1 MSYTNISQALDA
13 MHDLERN
20 LSAYNHAMGV
30 LYLDASTAAPKDSF
44 EGRGQ
49 TMAVLTQAS
58 YDLLA
63 NPQNEELL
71 QYLEENVDA
80 LQPNDRRAARLL
92 RREYSKLTRIPAEE
106 YVAYN
111 VLINDAQAV
120 WETAK
125 NNNHFALFQPYLE
138 KIVDYNRRFAGYF
151 DAKKKPYDALLNEY
165 ETGLTTETLDQFFE
179 TLRAAIVPL
188 IAKIS
193 EAPAI
198 DDSFLF
204 QRYPVY
210 LQRRLSDYLMEIMG
224 IDRNHCAIAETEHPF
239 TTNFNNKDVR
249 ITTHYY
255 ENNLVSSMYSV
266 IHEGGHALY
275 ELGARDEFNYTAL
288 SGGVSMG
295 IHESQSRF
303 YENIIGRSR
312 PFIAGIFPQNQE
324 QLPGQLNQVNPEE
337 MWRAVNK
344 AQPSLIRTEADELTY
359 CMHIMVRYEL
369 EKRLIDGTLKVAD
382 LPDTWNRLYQ
392 EYLGVAVPS
401 DKEGC
406 LQDSHWSG
414 GMIGYFPSYALG
426 SAYGAQMLCV
436 MEQESGN
443 FWEEVAK
450 GDLSGVTA
458 WLRTHIHQYASLYE
472 PQELFEK
479 ACGVFDPAYYTDYLT
494 KKYTALY
501 GLA

>member
-1 MSYTNISQALDA
+1 MSYTISNALEA
-13 MHDLERN
+13 MHTLERN
-20 LSAYNHAMGV
+20 LAAYNHAMGV

-44 EGRGQ
+44 EGRGK

-63 NPQNEELL
+63 NPQNSELL
-71 QYLEENVDA
+71 GYLEENADA
-80 LQPNDRRAARLL
+80 LQPNDRRAVQLL
-92 RREYSKLTRIPAEE
+92 RREYSKLSRIPAEE

-111 VLINDAQAV
+111 VLINDAQAI

-125 NNNHFALFQPYLE
+125 NANDFAIFQPYLE
-138 KIVDYNRRFAGYF
+138 KIVDFNRRFAGYY

-165 ETGLTTETLDQFFE
+165 ETGLTTETLDRFFE
-179 TLRAAIVPL
+179 TLRAALVPL

-193 EAPAI
+193 KAPQI

-204 QRYPVY
+204 RHYPVQQ
-210 LQRRLSDYLMEIMG
+210 QRELSDYLMEVMG
-224 IDRNHCAIAETEHPF
+224 IDRSHCGIAETEHPF

-275 ELGARDEFNYTAL
+275 ELGAKDEYNYTAL

-303 YENIIGRSR
+303 YENIIGRSK
-312 PFIAGIFPQNQE
+312 PFVEHIFPKLQELFPE
-324 QLPGQLNQVNPEE
+324 QLQDVTPEA

-359 CMHIMVRYEL
+359 CMHVMVRYEL
-369 EKRLIDGTLKVAD
+369 EKQLIDGTLKVAE
-382 LPDTWNRLYQ
+382 LPAAWNKLYQ
-392 EYLGVAVPS
+392 EYLGIAVPS

-426 SAYGAQMLCV
+426 SAYGAQMLHV
-436 MEQESGN
+436 MEQENGKI
-443 FWEEVAK
+443 WEEVAK

-458 WLRTHIHQYASLYE
+458 WLRAHIHQYASFYE

-479 ACGVFDPAYYTDYLT
+479 TCGVFDATYYTDYLT
-494 KKYTALY
+494 QKYTALY
-501 GLA
+501 QL